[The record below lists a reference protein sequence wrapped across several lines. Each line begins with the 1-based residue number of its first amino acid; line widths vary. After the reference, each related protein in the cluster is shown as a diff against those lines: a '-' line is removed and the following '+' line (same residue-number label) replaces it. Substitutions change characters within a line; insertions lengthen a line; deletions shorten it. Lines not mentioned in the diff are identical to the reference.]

1 MNKLTFERTIKYN
14 KRGAVNWLGSY
25 HSQCWSVEFRQ
36 LVCSAGECRR
46 CWGCSP
52 AKKWW
57 YCQLWR
63 CRSCQ
68 ISDGT
73 VDCLLWWCHELSH
86 CNWNKIL
93 KPVIY
98 KQSIKKKS
106 QLKFRKKS
114 CKSKQ
119 KEREKEWEK
128 FTVGFMSGMCFNFF
142 CRNRKNKKWLC

>member
-1 MNKLTFERTIKYN
+1 MS
-14 KRGAVNWLGSY
+14 VNWVGSY
-25 HSQCWSVEFRQ
+25 HSQCWSVESQ
-36 LVCSAGECRR
+36 HLVCSAGECRR
-46 CWGCSP
+46 YWGCSP

-86 CNWNKIL
+86 YNWNKIL

-98 KQSIKKKS
+98 KQSIKKIPIKI
-106 QLKFRKKS
+106 RKKKCNHKQNERGRVWKVYS
-114 CKSKQ
+114 RLHIWNVFQFLLQKQ
-119 KEREKEWEK
+119 K
-128 FTVGFMSGMCFNFF
+128 
-142 CRNRKNKKWLC
+142 